1 MSVSNQLAFL
11 FAGVAFATPAKRVAD
26 RVRGIDAASRRWV
39 PDFPFKPDSYFAF
52 GWMLL
57 AGALGCSILAC
68 MLGAFWPARAA
79 ARLEPTEALT
89 S

>member
-1 MSVSNQLAFL
+1 MARLAAL
-11 FAGVAFATPAKRVAD
+11 A
-26 RVRGIDAASRRWV
+26 IDAASRRWV
-39 PDFPFKPDSYFAF
+39 PDFPFKPDTYFAF
-52 GWMLL
+52 GWALL

-68 MLGAFWPARAA
+68 MVGAFWPARAA

>member
-1 MSVSNQLAFL
+1 MADDAPRRLTLARL
-11 FAGVAFATPAKRVAD
+11 FGPHGLLGLA
-26 RVRGIDAASRRWV
+26 IDAASQRWV
-39 PDFPFKPDSYFAF
+39 PDFPFKPDTYFAF
-52 GWMLL
+52 GWTLL